1 MAQEDRAQPSH
12 RGAARRQSGV
22 RASNRPLSEP
32 RLPFPGGARGA
43 ASASDLAHAAQPHSR
58 HPPGQPRASP
68 EAPPPAGARAHT
80 PAAPSPARAP
90 ARARARAPAPPPPPP
105 PRRTAR
111 SRTRARAAWPPALGA
126 RGLGSR
132 SSASRRPAR
141 ADAGRWAGGGRRPR
155 GARREGGA
163 ARRGAA
169 GGGGA
174 GLGAGARA
182 GAMDA
187 DAEPGAPGLTAEDGA
202 RAPAEFA
209 ALHGPAL
216 RASGVPERYW
226 GRLLHKLEHEVFDA
240 GEMFGIMQVEEVEE
254 ESEGEEARE
263 VRKKKPNP
271 GGGGG
276 GELCYKVIVTSEN
289 GLQAADPNSIFLI
302 DHAWTCRVEHARQQ
316 LHQVPGLLHRMA
328 NLMGV
333 EFHGELPSAEAVDLV
348 LEEMW
353 RFNQTY
359 QLAHGTA
366 EEKVPVWYIM
376 DEFGSRIQH
385 SDTPSFATAPFFYMP
400 QQVAYTLLWPLR
412 DLDTGEEVTR
422 DFAYGEADPLIRKCM
437 LLPWVPA
444 DMLDFSS
451 STPEPPDEHYQA
463 ILEENKEK
471 LPLAISPVAYPRDHV
486 FKVYT
491 DIQQVLSHL
500 SHPRF
505 TFTQSEADADILY
518 NFSHFKDYRRL
529 SQERPNVL
537 LNQFPCENLLT
548 VKDCLASIARR
559 AGGPEGP
566 AWLPRTF
573 NLRTE
578 LPQFVSYFQQRE
590 RRGQDNHWICKPWNL
605 ARSLDTHITRS
616 LHSII
621 RHRESTPKVVSKYI
635 ESPVLFLREDV
646 GPVKFDVRYVVLLRS
661 VKPLTLFVYDVF
673 WLRFSNR
680 PFALD
685 DLDDYEKHFTVMNY
699 DPEVVLKQVHY
710 DEFIPEFEKQYP
722 EFPWKSVQGE
732 IFQAF
737 TELFQVACAKPPP
750 LGLCD
755 YPSSRAVYAVD
766 LMLKWDNRPDG
777 KRVMQPQILE
787 VNFNPDCERAC
798 RCPWTSASG
807 HQMPSKKGIKQGPH
821 HL

>member
-1 MAQEDRAQPSH
+1 MEAN
-12 RGAARRQSGV
+12 GGSG
-22 RASNRPLSEP
+22 
-32 RLPFPGGARGA
+32 
-43 ASASDLAHAAQPHSR
+43 D
-58 HPPGQPRASP
+58 
-68 EAPPPAGARAHT
+68 PPAERGSPGLTPEEGARA
-80 PAAPSPARAP
+80 R
-90 ARARARAPAPPPPPP
+90 
-105 PRRTAR
+105 
-111 SRTRARAAWPPALGA
+111 
-126 RGLGSR
+126 
-132 SSASRRPAR
+132 
-141 ADAGRWAGGGRRPR
+141 
-155 GARREGGA
+155 
-163 ARRGAA
+163 
-169 GGGGA
+169 
-174 GLGAGARA
+174 
-182 GAMDA
+182 
-187 DAEPGAPGLTAEDGA
+187 
-202 RAPAEFA
+202 AEFA

-254 ESEGEEARE
+254 ESEGEAAWE
-263 VRKKKPNP
+263 VRRKKPNP
-271 GGGGG
+271 GS
-276 GELCYKVIVTSEN
+276 ELCYKVIVTSEN
-289 GLQAADPNSIFLI
+289 GLQAANPNSIFLI

-316 LHQVPGLLHRMA
+316 LQQVPGLLHRMA

-359 QLAHGTA
+359 QLSHGTA

-422 DFAYGEADPLIRKCM
+422 DFAYGEADPLIRKCR

-444 DMLDFSS
+444 DMLDVSS
-451 STPEPPDEHYQA
+451 STPEPPDQHYQA

-486 FKVYT
+486 FRVYT
-491 DIQQVLSHL
+491 DVQQVLGHL
-500 SHPRF
+500 THPRF

-616 LHSII
+616 LHSVI

-646 GPVKFDVRYVVLLRS
+646 GKVKFDVRYVVLLRS

-737 TELFQVACAKPPP
+737 TELFQAACAKPPP

-755 YPSSRAVYAVD
+755 YASSRAVYAID
-766 LMLKWDNRPDG
+766 LMLKWDDRPDG
-777 KRVMQPQILE
+777 RRVMQPQILE

-798 RCPWTSASG
+798 RYHPTFFNDVFSTLYLDE
-807 HQMPSKKGIKQGPH
+807 PSNCH
-821 HL
+821 VSRLV